1 MNRKKRYF
9 AKQVAKMVV
18 KTLEKKQKKWDK
30 EFNDQLAGQGVV
42 LNKAQPKEK
51 SNQPQNQAFTK
62 EDLILNQIAMLM
74 TQLNFYEQKQD
85 FEKCNELQDQIK
97 KLKEQL

>member
-1 MNRKKRYF
+1 MNSEERYF
-9 AKQVAKMVV
+9 AKQVAKKVV
-18 KTLEKKQKKWDK
+18 KMLGKNLKKWDK
-30 EFNDQLAGQGVV
+30 EFNDQLASQGVV
-42 LNKAQPKEK
+42 LSKAQPKEK
-51 SNQPQNQAFTK
+51 SNQTQNQAFTK

-85 FEKCNELQDQIK
+85 FEKCNELQEQIK

>member
-18 KTLEKKQKKWDK
+18 KMLEKKQKKWDQ
-30 EFNDQLAGQGVV
+30 EFNDQLASQGVV

-51 SNQPQNQAFTK
+51 SNQPHNQAFTK

>member
-30 EFNDQLAGQGVV
+30 EFNDQLVGQGVV
-42 LNKAQPKEK
+42 LNKAQTKEK

>member
-1 MNRKKRYF
+1 MNSEERYF
-9 AKQVAKMVV
+9 AKQIAKKVV
-18 KTLEKKQKKWDK
+18 KMLEKKQKKWDK
-30 EFNDQLAGQGVV
+30 EFNDQLESQGVV
-42 LNKAQPKEK
+42 LGKAQPKEK
-51 SNQPQNQAFTK
+51 ANQPSFQAFTK